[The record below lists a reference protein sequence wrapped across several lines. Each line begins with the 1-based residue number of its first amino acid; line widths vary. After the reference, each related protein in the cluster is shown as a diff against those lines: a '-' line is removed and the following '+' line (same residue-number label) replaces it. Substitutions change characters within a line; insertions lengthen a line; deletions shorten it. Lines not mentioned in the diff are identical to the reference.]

1 MIVFPNCKINL
12 GLFVTEKRSDGF
24 HNIESIFLP
33 IEWSDVLEM
42 NFADGREFSLES
54 TGRTIDSPMEENI
67 IYKAFQLMKAKYDIP
82 NLAVHLLKQLPT
94 GAGLGGGSSDGAFA
108 IRAINEICQLNLEIG
123 EMESLAAQLGSDC
136 PFFIQNKA
144 CLVKGRGEI
153 LQPMDIDLS
162 GYHVGLIHPG
172 IHVSTPQAYSK
183 IKPQPAT
190 FDLNEIMS
198 VPVEDWKDV
207 LRNDFETP
215 VFNMFS
221 IISDIKEEMYNEGAV
236 YASMSGSGSAVYGL
250 FEDEPDLN
258 AIKSAFHIT
267 SAPSYT
273 GKVLQKGK

>member
-12 GLFVTEKRSDGF
+12 GLFVTEKRIDGF

-33 IEWSDVLEM
+33 IEWSDVLEI

-54 TGRTIDSPMEENI
+54 TGRTIDAPMQENI
-67 IYKAFQLMKAKYDIP
+67 IYKAFQLMKTKYDIP

-94 GAGLGGGSSDGAFA
+94 GAGLGGGSADGAFA
-108 IRAINEICQLNLEIG
+108 IKAINEICHLNLDTN
-123 EMESLAAQLGSDC
+123 EMENLAAQLGSDC
-136 PFFIQNKA
+136 PFFIRNTP

-153 LQPMDIDLS
+153 LQPIDVDLTD
-162 GYHVGLIHPG
+162 YYVGLIHPG

-183 IKPQPAT
+183 IKPQAAT

-198 VPVEDWKDV
+198 VPVEEWQHV
-207 LRNDFETP
+207 LRNDFELP
-215 VFNMFS
+215 VFSMFS
-221 IISDIKEEMYNEGAV
+221 IISDIKEEMYNEGAI
-236 YASMSGSGSAVYGL
+236 YASMSGSGSAVFGL
-250 FEDEPDLN
+250 FKQKPDLN

-267 SAPSYT
+267 SAPSYI

>member
-33 IEWSDVLEM
+33 IDWSDVLEM

-67 IYKAFQLMKAKYDIP
+67 IYKAFQLMKSKYDIP

-108 IRAINEICQLNLEIG
+108 IRAINEICQLNLSIS

-136 PFFIQNKA
+136 PFFIQNNA

-153 LQPMDIDLS
+153 LEPIEIDLS

-183 IKPQPAT
+183 IMPQAAT

-207 LRNDFETP
+207 IHNDFETP

-250 FEDEPDLN
+250 FEEEPDLN
-258 AIKSAFHIT
+258 SIKSAFHIT

>member
-12 GLFVTEKRSDGF
+12 GLFVTEKRSDGY

-33 IEWSDVLEM
+33 IDWSDVLEI

-54 TGRTIDSPMEENI
+54 TGRIIDSPMEENI
-67 IYKAFQLMKAKYDIP
+67 IYKAFQLMQAQFNVP
-82 NLAVHLLKQLPT
+82 NLSVHLLKQLPT

-108 IRAINEICQLNLEIG
+108 IRAINEICQLNLSIEK
-123 EMESLAAQLGSDC
+123 MEELAAQLGSDC
-136 PFFIQNKA
+136 PFFIQNEA

-153 LQPMDIDLS
+153 LQPIDIDLS

-172 IHVSTPQAYSK
+172 IHVSTPQAYGK
-183 IKPQPAT
+183 IKPQAAT
-190 FDLNEIMS
+190 FDLYEIMS

-221 IISDIKEEMYNEGAV
+221 IISDIKEEMYNEGAI

-250 FEDEPDLN
+250 FEEKPDLN
-258 AIKSAFHIT
+258 SIKSAFHIT
-267 SAPSYT
+267 SAPSYI